1 MLRSFLLKVFDFF
14 GVGKNFDAKVAAN
27 LKYLSYDPSTRETT
41 FKTPP
46 SLSNQKETQN
56 GT

>member
-14 GVGKNFDAKVAAN
+14 GVGKNFDAKIAAN